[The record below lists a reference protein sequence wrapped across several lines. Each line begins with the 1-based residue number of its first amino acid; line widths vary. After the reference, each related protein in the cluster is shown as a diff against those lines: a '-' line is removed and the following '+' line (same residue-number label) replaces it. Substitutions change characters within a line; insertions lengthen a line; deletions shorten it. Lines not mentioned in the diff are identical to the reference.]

1 MTSSG
6 QERIVVHLIRIPA
19 VKVCRCAPQT
29 TFHKGHEAAKTS
41 SRISPRDRCEIMIRR
56 RRKNCLHGSVVV
68 HSVSVVTEP
77 HRIDKTLIESMRF
90 LDGHNL
96 PLGEGSKQHYA
107 QRVVIGERCPV
118 EHVSAKEAVV
128 LGEMVVNACGE
139 KIFSDDSMSNK
150 IVSCRI
156 RTRNRRSIRQWK

>member
-56 RRKNCLHGSVVV
+56 RRKNCAHGPVVV
-68 HSVSVVTEP
+68 HSVAVVTEP
-77 HRIDKTLIESMRF
+77 HRIDKALTESVRF

-96 PLGEGSKQHYA
+96 PLGECSKQHHA
-107 QRVVIGERCPV
+107 QWFVCAERCPV
-118 EHVSAKEAVV
+118 EHVSPKDTVL
-128 LGEMVVNACGE
+128 LGEMVVNA
-139 KIFSDDSMSNK
+139 
-150 IVSCRI
+150 
-156 RTRNRRSIRQWK
+156 